1 MQENQTCTF
10 ARKVGYL
17 IKSETL
23 IQNPKNNPHDQEWT
37 FYLLVGNN
45 NTLLTNSVFIC
56 VLQSQQF
63 QQIIVTFTIHGLTL
77 RAKLTVKYHTLFYF
91 RQGFESIFTSKKLKQ
106 CVQFYNG
113 FWTSSRPKFEASF
126 AYLGWFVPS
135 YNKKE
140 GWTSRTMNKLLLR
153 LNLTKNLTII
163 NRK

>member
-77 RAKLTVKYHTLFYF
+77 RAKLTVKYHTLSLTLDRVSKASL
-91 RQGFESIFTSKKLKQ
+91 RQRNLNIVYNFTTVFELLADRNLKPHLL
-106 CVQFYNG
+106 
-113 FWTSSRPKFEASF
+113 T
-126 AYLGWFVPS
+126 LGGLFHLIIKRKVEPVERWI
-135 YNKKE
+135 NCCLDL
-140 GWTSRTMNKLLLR
+140 TLQRTWLS
-153 LNLTKNLTII
+153 
-163 NRK
+163 